1 MRAMQWCWRTPPMAA
16 TKVSFWLLP
25 AEPDRVFFQE
35 TIKTLAH
42 AYDAPV
48 FTPHVTLYSGMCAAH
63 ENPEDILDWASRGV
77 QGFALRVDTILYTE
91 AFTKT
96 LFVQLL
102 PAAVLR
108 DLAENIRQ
116 RCAPPSAYV
125 LDPHL
130 SLIYKTMCEPEQRRL
145 VTTLRLPSDT
155 IFFDEVCAMATPNAT
170 QTREDVENWKVLCV
184 KKLSA

>member
-1 MRAMQWCWRTPPMAA
+1 MAA

-25 AEPDRVFFQE
+25 AAPDRVFFQE

-63 ENPEDILDWASRGV
+63 EHPEDILDGASRGV

-96 LFVQLL
+96 LFVQLW

-130 SLIYKTMCEPEQRRL
+130 SLLYKTMCEPEQRRL

>member
-1 MRAMQWCWRTPPMAA
+1 MAA

-25 AEPDRVFFQE
+25 TESDRIFFQDI
-35 TIKTLAH
+35 IKTLAYT
-42 AYDAPV
+42 YDAPV
-48 FTPHVTLYSGMCAAH
+48 FTPHVTLYSGTCGAH

-77 QGFALRVDTILYTE
+77 QGFALRVETILYTE

-102 PAAVLR
+102 STAVLR

-116 RCAPPSAYV
+116 RCTHPSTYV

-130 SLIYKTMCEPEQRRL
+130 SLLYKTMCESEKRRL
-145 VTTLRLPSDT
+145 VTTLHLPSDT

-170 QTREDVENWKVLCV
+170 QTREDVENWQVLCV